1 MPFATKVVSTTKEQE
16 WDMVIRPSRGLFD
29 LRLKEIWH
37 YRDLLFLLVRRDVV
51 TVYKQTLLGAFWFI
65 LPPIL
70 NTVVYFIIFGVIAK
84 VPTDGIN
91 PILFYLSGLI
101 AWGYFADCI
110 SRTSQTFRANAG
122 VFGKVY
128 FPRLIVPLS
137 SVMSAVIKF
146 SVQLVLLIA
155 TLVFFVLR
163 GDTANPQLAYIWLLP
178 ILLGLMMLMGLAF
191 GILISALTTKYRDLS
206 NMVPFGVQLLMY
218 ATPVIYPASIIPD
231 KYRWILEINPLTSLI
246 ESFRFIFLGTDSIS
260 WPLLAYTTIFT
271 FVLLI
276 IGLVLFNR
284 TEKDFMD
291 TV

>member
-1 MPFATKVVSTTKEQE
+1 MNQVKEKE
-16 WDMVIRPSRGLFD
+16 WSLVIRPSRGWFD
-29 LRLKEIWH
+29 LRLRELWH
-37 YRDLLFLLVRRDVV
+37 YRDLLFLLVRRDIV
-51 TVYKQTLLGAFWFI
+51 TVYKQTLLGAFWFV

-70 NTVVYFIIFGVIAK
+70 NTVIYFILFGVIAK
-84 VPTDGIN
+84 VSTEGIN

-110 SRTSQTFRANAG
+110 SRTSMTFRANAN

-137 SVMSAVIKF
+137 SVVSAIVKF
-146 SVQLVLLIA
+146 GIQLLLLIV

-163 GDTANPQLAYIWLLP
+163 GDPASPQIEYLWLLP
-178 ILLGLMMLMGLAF
+178 FLLLIMMLMGLAF

-206 NMVPFGVQLLMY
+206 NMVPFAVQLLMY
-218 ATPVIYPASIIPD
+218 ATPVIYPASVIPE
-231 KYRWILEINPLTSLI
+231 KFRWVLEINPLSSVI
-246 ESFRFIFLGTDSIS
+246 ESFRFIFLGTDKIS
-260 WPLLAYTTIFT
+260 WPHLAYSAVFT
-271 FVLLI
+271 GI
-276 IGLVLFNR
+276 ILVVGLVMFNR

>member
-1 MPFATKVVSTTKEQE
+1 MPLATNTVNTTKDQE
-16 WDMVIRPSRGLFD
+16 WSMIIRPSRGLFD

-70 NTVVYFIIFGVIAK
+70 NTAIYFILFGVIAK

-110 SRTSQTFRANAG
+110 NRTSQTFRANAS

-146 SVQLVLLIA
+146 GVQLVLLIV
-155 TLVFFVLR
+155 TLAFFVIK
-163 GDTANPQLAYIWLLP
+163 GDTANKLKYFEVLEEAQVTTNKDSYLDFIAKVEKDALMAYL
-178 ILLGLMMLMGLAF
+178 
-191 GILISALTTKYRDLS
+191 K
-206 NMVPFGVQLLMY
+206 
-218 ATPVIYPASIIPD
+218 
-231 KYRWILEINPLTSLI
+231 
-246 ESFRFIFLGTDSIS
+246 
-260 WPLLAYTTIFT
+260 
-271 FVLLI
+271 I
-276 IGLVLFNR
+276 IGG
-284 TEKDFMD
+284 
-291 TV
+291 

>member
-1 MPFATKVVSTTKEQE
+1 LPSATKAVNKENEQE
-16 WDMVIRPSRGLFD
+16 WSMVIRPSRGLFD

-37 YRDLLFLLVRRDVV
+37 YRDLLMLLVRRDVV

-65 LPPIL
+65 LPPVL
-70 NTVVYFIIFGVIAK
+70 NTAIYFILFGVIAK
-84 VPTDGIN
+84 VSTDGIN

-110 SRTSQTFRANAG
+110 NRTSQTFRANAS

-137 SVMSAVIKF
+137 SVMSAIIKF
-146 SVQLVLLIA
+146 GVQLVLLVI
-155 TLVFFVLR
+155 TLIFFVIK
-163 GDTANPQLAYIWLLP
+163 GDPASPQLAYVWLLP
-178 ILLGLMMLMGLAF
+178 FLLGLMMLMGLAF
-191 GILISALTTKYRDLS
+191 GILISSLTTKYRDLS

-231 KYRWILEINPLTSLI
+231 KYRWIMDINPLTSII
-246 ESFRFIFLGTDSIS
+246 ESFRFIFLGTDQIS
-260 WPLLAYTTIFT
+260 WPWLAYTTVFT
-271 FVLLI
+271 GILLLV
-276 IGLVLFNR
+276 GLVLFNR

>member
-1 MPFATKVVSTTKEQE
+1 VNKNNEQE
-16 WDMVIRPSRGLFD
+16 WSLVIRPSRGLFD

-37 YRDLLFLLVRRDVV
+37 YRDLLFLLVRRDII
-51 TVYKQTLLGAFWFI
+51 TVYKQTLLGAFWFV

-70 NTVVYFIIFGVIAK
+70 NTAIYFILFGVIAK
-84 VPTDGIN
+84 VSTDGIN

-110 SRTSQTFRANAG
+110 SRTSMTFRANAS

-137 SVMSAVIKF
+137 SVLSAIVKFGIQFLLLIVTLIYFVIKKDPA
-146 SVQLVLLIA
+146 S
-155 TLVFFVLR
+155 
-163 GDTANPQLAYIWLLP
+163 PQIEYLWLLP
-178 ILLGLMMLMGLAF
+178 FLLLIMMLMGLAL

-218 ATPVIYPASIIPD
+218 CTPVIYPASVIPA
-231 KYRWILEINPLTSLI
+231 KLQWILEINPLTAII
-246 ESFRFIFLGTDSIS
+246 ESFRFVLLGTDKIS
-260 WPLLAYTTIFT
+260 WPQLAYSVLFTTI
-271 FVLLI
+271 LLV
-276 IGLVLFNR
+276 IGLVMFNR